1 MFVNVIVLVFF
12 IFLKFIFS
20 ACDSAFAYVNKYV
33 ILQKAKS
40 GDKKSI
46 SIKKLLQNKSKMF
59 GTIKVAITLIEFFMS
74 AYAAEAFI
82 SWIKYYVLALVVEYD
97 IVTNVSMVILTFI
110 LSYFSIVFGDIIP
123 KRIGM
128 NFPEKTLNRLIYP
141 LLIVSFLIRP
151 FEFILEKTT
160 DLFCKIFGIL
170 QEPGDKLTE
179 QELKY
184 IISESKDDGVINTK
198 SKQILLNTLKFDDLM
213 VKNVMIKRDNVDFI
227 DVNSSPKSIVANFK
241 KYKFTRI
248 PVYDKNIDNIV
259 GILNVKDILYYYSNK
274 VIRDELNIKP
284 LLRKPFFVSKN
295 EKVEDVFAIMKLN
308 AISMAIVLDKNSS
321 VEGII
326 TVEDI
331 VEKLVGDIFD
341 EFDKK

>member
-1 MFVNVIVLVFF
+1 MLVNVIVLVFF

-46 SIKKLLQNKSKMF
+46 SIKKLLQNKSKM
-59 GTIKVAITLIEFFMS
+59 
-74 AYAAEAFI
+74 
-82 SWIKYYVLALVVEYD
+82 
-97 IVTNVSMVILTFI
+97 
-110 LSYFSIVFGDIIP
+110 
-123 KRIGM
+123 
-128 NFPEKTLNRLIYP
+128 
-141 LLIVSFLIRP
+141 
-151 FEFILEKTT
+151 
-160 DLFCKIFGIL
+160 FGIL

-248 PVYDKNIDNIV
+248 PVYDKNTDNIV

-308 AISMAIVLDKNSS
+308 VISMAIVLDKNSS